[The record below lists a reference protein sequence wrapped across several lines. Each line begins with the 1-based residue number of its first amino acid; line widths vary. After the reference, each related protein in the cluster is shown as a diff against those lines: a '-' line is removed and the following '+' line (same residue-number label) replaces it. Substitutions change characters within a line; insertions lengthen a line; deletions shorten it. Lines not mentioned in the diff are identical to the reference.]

1 MARSRGAGLK
11 WHPEGLAA
19 ALQRRLAPTGVSVRI
34 RRRRPRG
41 RIVGGWGCRET
52 PPARVSMLLT
62 IKELSEQLRIKPGT
76 LYAWAAQGKIPCRKI
91 HGLVRFDQNDI
102 DRWLS
107 TFSPAMSVPLQ
118 KRKRRTDDSD
128 LDRLIAGAKREVY
141 TSGHGETRPR
151 SSLIGK
157 EERDGA
163 LEA

>member
-1 MARSRGAGLK
+1 
-11 WHPEGLAA
+11 
-19 ALQRRLAPTGVSVRI
+19 
-34 RRRRPRG
+34 
-41 RIVGGWGCRET
+41 
-52 PPARVSMLLT
+52 MLLT
-62 IKELSEQLRIKPGT
+62 IKELAEQLRIKPGT
-76 LYAWAAQGKIPCRKI
+76 LYSWAAQGKIPCRKI

-118 KRKRRTDDSD
+118 KRNRRTDDSD
-128 LDRLIAGAKREVY
+128 LDRLIASAKREVY
-141 TSGHGETRPR
+141 TSAHGETRPR

>member
-1 MARSRGAGLK
+1 MARSRGTGLK

-19 ALQRRLAPTGVSVRI
+19 ALQRWLAPTGDAVRI
-34 RRRRPRG
+34 RCRRPRG
-41 RIVGGWGCRET
+41 RIVGGWGCRQT

-76 LYAWAAQGKIPCRKI
+76 LYSWAAQGKIPCRKI
-91 HGLVRFDQNDI
+91 HRLVRFDQNDI

-118 KRKRRTDDSD
+118 RGNRRTDDSD
-128 LDRLIAGAKREVY
+128 LDRLIASAKREVY

-157 EERDGA
+157 GERDGA

>member
-1 MARSRGAGLK
+1 
-11 WHPEGLAA
+11 
-19 ALQRRLAPTGVSVRI
+19 
-34 RRRRPRG
+34 
-41 RIVGGWGCRET
+41 
-52 PPARVSMLLT
+52 
-62 IKELSEQLRIKPGT
+62 
-76 LYAWAAQGKIPCRKI
+76 
-91 HGLVRFDQNDI
+91 
-102 DRWLS
+102 
-107 TFSPAMSVPLQ
+107 MSVPLQ